1 MEVAWALRLMY
12 GKFEKKITIVLQNFL
27 SVWEIIANFAADFV
41 KSYFYNR
48 KTRKLNIIFINQI
61 KRND

>member
-1 MEVAWALRLMY
+1 MGIKINVWQIRE
-12 GKFEKKITIVLQNFL
+12 KITIVLQNFL

>member
-12 GKFEKKITIVLQNFL
+12 GKFEKKSLLFCKTFL